1 MSIIPQTSEHF
12 CKATELHMHHSE
24 LPNRHND
31 LCGGKSVWEVI
42 LQNGDF
48 ANFEPQ
54 PGGGEFGPSISFTY
68 LQVLKELVLSL
79 FFTFLSSLKAARN
92 MLWYWILLEAWVLIT
107 MMLSLTALE
116 R

>member
-12 CKATELHMHHSE
+12 CKATELHMHHPE

-48 ANFEPQ
+48 ADFEPQ
-54 PGGGEFGPSISFTY
+54 PGGGEFGPSTSFTY
-68 LQVLKELVLSL
+68 LQVLKELMSSL
-79 FFTFLSSLKAARN
+79 FSPFS
-92 MLWYWILLEAWVLIT
+92 
-107 MMLSLTALE
+107 TASGQSE
-116 R
+116 ICYGPGYFWKYGS